1 MELILVKKEIAK
13 TNINVNNNNVS
24 VIRIGD
30 VDYISLTDLARYKN
44 PIEPKDV
51 VKNWLRAKTN
61 IEFLALW
68 EKMNNPN
75 VKGVEIDTFKNEA
88 GTHYFTMSPQR
99 WIKETNAI
107 GIVSKSG
114 NNGGTYAHPDI
125 AFEFASWISPEFSL
139 YLIKEFERLKKN
151 EGYQNKIE
159 WSVRRELAKTNYRI
173 HTDSIK
179 SNIIP
184 ILTEKQKQYV
194 YANEADILN
203 VALFGMTA
211 KEWKD
216 KNPNLNGNMRDYAN
230 VLQLVILSNLENIN
244 AELIKQQLTQK
255 ERLIRLN
262 EIAKDQFRI
271 LDNNNGIK
279 RIEGLENQVYSY
291 ENLGYES
298 DFMDGLYFDLSQ
310 NGDASVVDSTGEMAV
325 SYPGDISKYPQ
336 ETPVGAKCTGAQA
349 CIGLMNTSD
358 TITMTIKKYDGNSN
372 SQSVKCNL
380 KVD

>member
-1 MELILVKKEIAK
+1 MKKELVKTRIKVKENMVGI
-13 TNINVNNNNVS
+13 
-24 VIRIGD
+24 IRIGD

-68 EKMNNPN
+68 EQMHNSN

-125 AFEFASWISPEFSL
+125 AFEFASWISPEFNL
-139 YLIKEFERLKKN
+139 YLITEFERLKQN

-173 HTDSIK
+173 HADSIK
-179 SNIIP
+179 ENLVP
-184 ILTEKQKQYV
+184 TLTEKQKQYV

-203 VALFGMTA
+203 VALFGKTA
-211 KEWKD
+211 KEWKEEKPD
-216 KNPNLNGNMRDYAN
+216 LNGNMRDYAN
-230 VLQLVILSNLENIN
+230 ILQLVILSNLENIN
-244 AELIKQQLTQK
+244 SEFIKQGMTQN
-255 ERLIRLN
+255 ERLERLN
-262 EIAKDQFRI
+262 QIAKSQSEI
-271 LDNNNGIK
+271 LQNNNGINK
-279 RIEGLENQVYSY
+279 IKGFENK
-291 ENLGYES
+291 NL
-298 DFMDGLYFDLSQ
+298 L
-310 NGDASVVDSTGEMAV
+310 N
-325 SYPGDISKYPQ
+325 K
-336 ETPVGAKCTGAQA
+336 
-349 CIGLMNTSD
+349 
-358 TITMTIKKYDGNSN
+358 
-372 SQSVKCNL
+372 
-380 KVD
+380 